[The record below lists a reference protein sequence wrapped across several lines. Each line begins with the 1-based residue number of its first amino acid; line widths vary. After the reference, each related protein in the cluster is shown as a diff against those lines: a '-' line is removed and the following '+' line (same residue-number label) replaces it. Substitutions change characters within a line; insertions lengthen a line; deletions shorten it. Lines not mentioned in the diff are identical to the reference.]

1 MNSKKVPKGFTL
13 LEVLVA
19 LSIMAISLI
28 GVMKSVLMV
37 QDALYDSS
45 SRSLAAELAHTQLAR
60 VKQTGLEN
68 MFQFSGAFENHPGY
82 RWQLEK
88 ISLEEDE
95 LFLIR
100 LEVFLADSSKR
111 VLGLEELFWQ
121 AGP

>member
-1 MNSKKVPKGFTL
+1 MKPKAVTDGFTL

-37 QDALYDSS
+37 QEALYDATN
-45 SRSLAAELAHTQLAR
+45 RSLAAELAGNQLTR
-60 VKQTGLEN
+60 IKQTGLEN
-68 MFQFSGAFENHPGY
+68 MFQFNGEFENHPGY
-82 RWQLEK
+82 RWRIEK
-88 ISLEEDE
+88 IPLEEDE

-100 LEVFLADSSKR
+100 LDVLLADSSKR

-121 AGP
+121 ADE